1 MGVGWGDWVDWV
13 GWAGWAGWAGR
24 AGWAGWAGCGLARVG
39 WLLEACTGAGAGD
52 GLEYWV
58 LVVVRLWLTGRIG
71 DLGLGGYF
79 LYELMR
85 GAADVFQKGTSR
97 LSERRLGA
105 SGRPQKTTLDR

>member
-1 MGVGWGDWVDWV
+1 MGAWL
-13 GWAGWAGWAGR
+13 AGR
-24 AGWAGWAGCGLARVG
+24 AGWLHGCGLGGLGGLGGLARVG
-39 WLLEACTGAGAGD
+39 WLLEACMGAGAGD